1 MAPRPPW
8 LRRSSGAFTA
18 HGRLRHLP
26 LLGNLHTRTP
36 HPTLLPA
43 LRGLLNRLFLNPDAD
58 MTGMPAASSLFTV
71 QETTAS
77 TWIRRDCD
85 DAVLAFVFTTSE
97 VARIKRDSKLIAL

>member
-1 MAPRPPW
+1 MKAWFPFFREE
-8 LRRSSGAFTA
+8 
-18 HGRLRHLP
+18 
-26 LLGNLHTRTP
+26 
-36 HPTLLPA
+36 
-43 LRGLLNRLFLNPDAD
+43 
-58 MTGMPAASSLFTV
+58 PAASSLFTV

>member
-1 MAPRPPW
+1 
-8 LRRSSGAFTA
+8 
-18 HGRLRHLP
+18 
-26 LLGNLHTRTP
+26 
-36 HPTLLPA
+36 
-43 LRGLLNRLFLNPDAD
+43 